1 MGQESIRRYEFNGF
15 WIDVAGRRLRSPDGI
30 AIDLPARAFDVLLY
44 LIDHRGED
52 ISKERLMSAAW
63 PNTVVEENN
72 LNQAITALRHALAD
86 QRNQPRYI
94 MTVPGRGYR
103 FVATVTEVLEA
114 NPAESPLSPSA
125 VTLTSPVF
133 ATEQAA
139 SGVPVPEQSGSSG
152 TDRSENTPQART
164 ASRIQSGTGAIKRL
178 RRGVWLTLAFLI
190 VAGVATY
197 SYLHRQPVFTDKDT
211 VLLVDFVNTTG
222 ESVFDGATLKQ
233 GLAVQL
239 QQSPYLTLFPDEQVQ
254 QTLRLMQKSPDE
266 AVTREVGREIA
277 LRQGLKAV
285 IAGTIAKFDRNYS
298 LTLEAIN
305 SQTGETIALT
315 LVETEGKDQVLKA
328 LSQAAT
334 QLREK
339 LGESL
344 SLIRRFDKP
353 LEQVMTS
360 KLEAFQAYA
369 AGFELSSGGAGW
381 NEAIPF
387 YERAVEIDP
396 DFAAAYHMLALMHDW
411 ARRPRLAAVYAQ
423 KAYALKDRLGEIE
436 QLPITSRYHRL
447 VTGDMNKFIETLKL
461 QKRLFPRERGG
472 SMGLAQAYLLIGRY
486 DQALAEAREAI
497 RLHPDYLG
505 GHSLQEQTLLRLN
518 RFAEAKAAF
527 AQAFQQNPVERGFN
541 TVLYQIAFIQGDSA
555 GMQQQVDKIDRQ
567 LAEYSLLESRLAA
580 FGGQWRKA
588 QELSRRAIDLAARSD
603 TEEVT
608 AQNLTEASAVCALF
622 GDCPLARAQATN
634 GLDLE
639 RGRASLPLA
648 AFALAMCGET
658 EQVKS
663 LMNELAEGYPSDTLI
678 NELQLPLIRAV
689 MELQRGKA
697 AEAIEQ
703 LQTAARFEAAA
714 AFWPQY
720 IRGQAFLKL
729 NRGAEAAAE
738 FQKILD
744 HRGEAPLSVLY
755 PLAHLGVARA
765 AAMVD
770 DKAKSQKAYE
780 DFLAAWKDADSDLPP
795 LLEAKAEYA
804 KR

>member
-15 WIDVAGRRLRSPDGI
+15 WIDVAGRRLRSQDGA
-30 AIDLPARAFDVLLY
+30 AIDLPVRAFDVLLY

-103 FVATVTEVLEA
+103 FVATVTEVPEA
-114 NPAESPLSPSA
+114 SPTESPSSPSTLA
-125 VTLTSPVF
+125 LTSPAF

-139 SGVPVPEQSGSSG
+139 SGGPVPALSGPLDTARSDKASHARPASS
-152 TDRSENTPQART
+152 TRSV
-164 ASRIQSGTGAIKRL
+164 IGALKRL
-178 RRGVWLTLAFLI
+178 RRGVWLTLAALI

-197 SYLHRQPVFTDKDT
+197 SYLHRQPVLTDKDT
-211 VLLVDFVNTTG
+211 ILLVDFVNTTG

-239 QQSPYLTLFPDEQVQ
+239 QQSPYLTLFSDEQVQ

-266 AVTREVGREIA
+266 PVTREVGREIA

-381 NEAIPF
+381 NEAIPL

-411 ARRPRLAAVYAQ
+411 ARRPRLAAEYAQ
-423 KAYALKDRLGEIE
+423 KAYVLKDRLGERE

-472 SMGLAQAYLLIGRY
+472 SMGLAQAYILIGRH

-505 GHSLQEQTLLRLN
+505 AHALLGQALLRLD
-518 RFAEAKAAF
+518 RFAEAKAVF
-527 AQAFQQNPVERGFN
+527 TQAFQQTPVDRGFN
-541 TVLYQIAFIQGDSA
+541 STLYQIAFIQGDSV
-555 GMQQQVDKIDRQ
+555 GMRQQIDRIDKSDRQ

-580 FGGQWRKA
+580 LGGQSRKA
-588 QELSRRAIDLAARSD
+588 QELSRRAIDLSRRSD
-603 TEEVT
+603 AEEVT
-608 AQNLTEASAVCALF
+608 AQYLTEEALLSALF
-622 GDCPLARAQATN
+622 RDCPRARAQAED
-634 GLDLE
+634 GLSLE
-639 RGRASLPLA
+639 HGRASLPRA
-648 AFALAMCGET
+648 ALALAMCGET
-658 EQVKS
+658 EQVKL
-663 LMNELAEGYPSDTLI
+663 LMNELARRYPADTLI

-689 MELQRGKA
+689 MELQHGKA
-697 AEAIEQ
+697 AEAIEL
-703 LQTAARFEAAA
+703 LQPAARFEAAA

-729 NRGAEAAAE
+729 NKGAEAAAE

-755 PLAHLGVARA
+755 PLTQLGVARA
-765 AAMVD
+765 AAMVG

-780 DFLAAWKDADSDLPP
+780 DFLAVWKEADSDLSP
-795 LLEAKAEYA
+795 LLEAEAH
-804 KR
+804 R